1 MGATTDRQSSFRP
14 ERMHRAIRAHAAYE
28 CSLSKRS
35 RTLRH
40 LRRATASRE
49 TRVAAHA
56 RCLSQQSV
64 RQPLSPRLVAVPAGA
79 ARDKVIS
86 ILHPQV
92 LHPDK
97 VWPSIMY
104 RGSSF
109 LLPCFEHYQ
118 LFRGL
123 NSVTRRVTKVTQ
135 TGLGFPVECAI
146 LQSARCW
153 ADYRKLGAMVHDRSL
168 RPWLQ
173 NSALS

>member
-1 MGATTDRQSSFRP
+1 MLLTNVRCRNVRGRFGICGAPRRQEKRGLLP
-14 ERMHRAIRAHAAYE
+14 MHGA
-28 CSLSKRS
+28 SPNNLSDN
-35 RTLRH
+35 LY
-40 LRRATASRE
+40 
-49 TRVAAHA
+49 
-56 RCLSQQSV
+56 
-64 RQPLSPRLVAVPAGA
+64 RQGLLQVPAGA
-79 ARDKVIS
+79 ARDKVIL

-97 VWPSIMY
+97 VWLSIMY

-118 LFRGL
+118 LFQGL